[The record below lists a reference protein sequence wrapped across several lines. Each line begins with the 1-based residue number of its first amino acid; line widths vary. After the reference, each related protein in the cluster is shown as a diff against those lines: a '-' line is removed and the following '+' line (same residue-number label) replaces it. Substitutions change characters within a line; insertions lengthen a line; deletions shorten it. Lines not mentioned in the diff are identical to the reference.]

1 MSAKSARTLRGA
13 AMALVLA
20 LFTAACTSGSAVIP
34 TSSTSASE
42 ESPTSVAPASLS
54 ITPADHAV
62 DVLPSERV
70 SVAALTG
77 KIAKVTVTDETGEA
91 LEGVVDAAGTWTA
104 TRNLRPA
111 STYTMSVEAVGPQG
125 AESTT
130 TQTFA
135 TLKPKTVATY
145 GINYSGNTVGVGMPV
160 AIQFDTAVTTPE
172 FRAEVERLVSVKTE
186 PATEGSWG
194 WLDNRQLMWRPKD
207 YWAPGTV
214 VTVDAPLRGVQ
225 TGEDKWIGADEK
237 GGFTIGDS
245 RISTVD
251 MSTHQMT
258 VTLNGQV
265 QRVIPVSTGKP
276 GGETETRAGVKVII
290 ERQSEI
296 VMDSATVGIPEGD
309 PGYYKIPTK
318 WNLRVTWTG
327 EFLHSAPWSVDA
339 QGTANVSHGCT
350 NMAPDQAEW
359 MFNFSR
365 AGDVVKFVGGN
376 RPFLPTEGI
385 GVWEY
390 SYDAWKAQSALTGPA
405 GTTTGTPAT
414 TA

>member
-1 MSAKSARTLRGA
+1 MTANSARTLRGVA
-13 AMALVLA
+13 VALVCA
-20 LFTAACTSGSAVIP
+20 LFAAGCTSGSSVLPQA
-34 TSSTSASE
+34 STSASAE
-42 ESPTSVAPASLS
+42 APSPVVPASLS
-54 ITPADHAV
+54 VTPADQAV
-62 DVLPSERV
+62 DVLPSEHV
-70 SVAALTG
+70 SVAALSG
-77 KIAKVTVTDETGEA
+77 KVDKVTVTDETGEA
-91 LEGVVDAAGTWTA
+91 LEGVVDSAGTWTS

-111 STYTMSVEAVGPQG
+111 ASYTIAIEAVGPSG
-125 AESTT
+125 AETT
-130 TQTFA
+130 VTQSFA
-135 TLKPKTVATY
+135 TLKPKTIATY
-145 GINYSGNTVGVGMPV
+145 GINYSGATVGVGMPV
-160 AIQFDTAVTTPE
+160 AIQFDTPVTTAE
-172 FRAEVERLVSVKTE
+172 FRAEVERLVSVTTE

-194 WLDNRQLMWRPKD
+194 WLDSRQLMWRPKD
-207 YWAPGTV
+207 YWVPGTK

-225 TGEDKWIGADEK
+225 TGDDKWIGADEN

-258 VTLNGQV
+258 VTLNGAV

-276 GGETETRAGVKVII
+276 GGETETRAGTKVII

-309 PGYYKIPTK
+309 PGYYKIPTN

-365 AGDVVKFVGGN
+365 AGDVVKFIGGD

-390 SYDAWKAQSALTGPA
+390 SYEGWRAQSALA
-405 GTTTGTPAT
+405 GTNA
-414 TA
+414 